1 MAPGQVQ
8 PILDAL
14 KTVAVTLKQE
24 SVPFALAGG
33 YAVYAR
39 GGSDSRHDADIVV
52 LEEDVHRARTALVG
66 RGLEVVDPPED
77 WLFKVR
83 HGGEQVDVIFRLA
96 SGPVD
101 AALLGRATEMTVD
114 SVQMPVMAATDLV
127 ISKLLAMTEHYCN
140 LSPILAIFRS
150 LREQLDM
157 VRVEEAAAT
166 SPFARAAVSLAR
178 DLAILPDSEGP
189 GEQHRPVRDRR
200 MEEHIS

>member
-39 GGSDSRHDADIVV
+39 GGRDSRHDADIVI
-52 LEEDVHRARTALVG
+52 LEEDAHQARTALIG
-66 RGLEVVDPPED
+66 RGLEVLDPPED
-77 WLFKVR
+77 WLFKVQ

-101 AALLGRATEMTVD
+101 AALLGRASEMTVD

-150 LREQLDM
+150 VREQLDM
-157 VRVEEAAAT
+157 PRVEEAAEA

-178 DLAILPDSEGP
+178 DLAILPDQEGP
-189 GEQHRPVRDRR
+189 GQGHRPMRDPQP
-200 MEEHIS
+200 EESP